1 MRRAKCVAVQ
11 HVMAMKSSA
20 AAKALVRYKIILS
33 IHRSTHSN
41 LGFVLELVPGCVRHQ
56 AGCLRIM
63 SSSNS
68 QMPIVV
74 LEVIGF
80 LVSTVVQ
87 MPSRCIPE
95 VSGAV
100 GSTSADQFYL
110 NANVLVFPGRTCL
123 ESVGVNRYSGWQPTP
138 CQHKGGHGA

>member
-20 AAKALVRYKIILS
+20 AAKALARYKIILS

-63 SSSNS
+63 SSSKS
-68 QMPIVV
+68 QLPIVV

-100 GSTSADQFYL
+100 GSTSADQFYP
-110 NANVLVFPGRTCL
+110 NANVPIFPGRTCL
-123 ESVGVNRYSGWQPTP
+123 ESVGVNRYSGWQPTD
-138 CQHKGGHGA
+138 CQQKGGDGA

>member
-1 MRRAKCVAVQ
+1 
-11 HVMAMKSSA
+11 MAMKSSA
-20 AAKALVRYKIILS
+20 AAKALARYKIILS

-63 SSSNS
+63 SSSKS
-68 QMPIVV
+68 PLPIVV

-87 MPSRCIPE
+87 MPSCCIPE
-95 VSGAV
+95 VSVAV
-100 GSTSADQFYL
+100 GSTSADQFYP
-110 NANVLVFPGRTCL
+110 NANVLISLGRSC
-123 ESVGVNRYSGWQPTP
+123 VDRF
-138 CQHKGGHGA
+138 